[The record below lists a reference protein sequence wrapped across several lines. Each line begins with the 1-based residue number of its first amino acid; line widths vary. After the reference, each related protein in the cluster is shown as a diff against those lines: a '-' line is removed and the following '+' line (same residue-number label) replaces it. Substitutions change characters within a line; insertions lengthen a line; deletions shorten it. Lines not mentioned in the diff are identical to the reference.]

1 MENYLDVANSPWMWV
16 MAVPVVFMAGFQGV
30 IFLKKALNAS
40 KSGAVNLTQEQ
51 CKKAFKVG
59 AISAIGPAI
68 SVFIVMIALI
78 AVIGAPMAWLR
89 LSIIGAAPT
98 ELTAATMG
106 AKAMGVEFGS
116 PEYNLQTFSSSVWT
130 MSLNGVGWLLFCG
143 LFTNKLGGL
152 QGKVAGGDKK
162 MMGLICTAAVLGTSG
177 YLLSGHLL
185 AGGPRL
191 VAGVSAAL
199 AMALLER
206 ISKNIPKLK
215 EYNLGI
221 AMIIGMAAAVII

>member
-1 MENYLDVANSPWMWV
+1 MGNYLEIANSPWMWL
-16 MAVPVVFMAGFQGV
+16 MAVPVVALTGVQGY
-30 IFLKKALNAS
+30 IFAKKALNAS
-40 KSGAVNLTQEQ
+40 KSGAVNLTIDQ

-59 AISAIGPAI
+59 AISAIGPAV

-89 LSIIGAAPT
+89 LTIIGAAPT

-116 PEYNLQTFSSSVWT
+116 SAYNLETFASSVWT

-143 LFTNKLGGL
+143 LFTHKLGGL
-152 QGKVAGGDKK
+152 QDKVAGGDKK
-162 MMGLICTAAVLGTSG
+162 LMGLICTAAVLGTSG
-177 YLLSGHLL
+177 YLLSGHVL

-191 VAGVSAAL
+191 IAGIAAAV

-206 ISKNIPKLK
+206 ISKNMPKLK

-221 AMIIGMAAAVII
+221 AMIIGMTAAVII